1 MEAKNYQE
9 TTSYDG
15 YPLRIYKDSNAAWE
29 AYEELKHDG
38 WCICNAGN
46 YENALIKGRFETACI
61 QAICLFLLI
70 FIITRIQFALEKKVV
85 HYQ

>member
-46 YENALIKGRFETACI
+46 YENALIKRS
-61 QAICLFLLI
+61 
-70 FIITRIQFALEKKVV
+70 
-85 HYQ
+85 